1 LDPNVWTVTGLCS
14 VDMWSPH
21 TQSWPKGET
30 WSVLVDCVDT
40 RSDAPA
46 YGRGEAE
53 RMMAVGVMLIMVPL
67 VSSRAPK
74 CEPGW
79 LHNHAPGRQ
88 VKGVSASSYEFPPVP
103 TRSPR
108 RALAGVRRNGKS
120 DTVDLALFAVGWILG
135 WLLLWRLR
143 PLPSVGAVAAT
154 RRDRPSIAIVIPA
167 RDEAGALPHLV
178 PALVDQLR
186 AGDELV
192 VVDDHSG
199 DGTGEVAARLGS
211 RVLVPPALPEG
222 WLGKPHACWHGA
234 RSTTAP
240 LLVFVDADVRP
251 APDLLDRVAAAW
263 SADPEAVVSLQ
274 PWHRTE
280 SWAEQASL
288 LANVTALMGVGGFT
302 VAGPELTSNVAF
314 GPVLAVARAVYDDIG
329 GHCAVRT
336 MHTEDIG
343 LARLV
348 GRSALYTGRPDTSFR
363 MYPDGLGQ
371 AVQGWTRSIA
381 TGARFTSWWLSLAV
395 MLWVWSL
402 AGGWLAEPLV
412 YPLSALQFWVLGRRA
427 GSMHPATA
435 LLYPLAVAVF
445 AWIFLRSLFAL
456 VFRRD
461 VTWKQRS
468 VAARPD

>member
-1 LDPNVWTVTGLCS
+1 LDPNVSTVTGLCS

-21 TQSWPKGET
+21 TQLCPKGET
-30 WSVLVDCVDT
+30 TSVLVDRAET
-40 RSDAPA
+40 GSDAPA

-79 LHNHAPGRQ
+79 LHNHEPGVQ
-88 VKGVSASSYEFPPVP
+88 VKGVSASSCEFPPVP
-103 TRSPR
+103 ADPPR
-108 RALAGVRRNGKS
+108 RTVAGVRRNGKS

-143 PLPSVGAVAAT
+143 PLPCVGAVAASE
-154 RRDRPSIAIVIPA
+154 RERPSMAIVVPA
-167 RDEAGALPHLV
+167 RDEASALPHLV
-178 PALVDQLR
+178 PALVGQLR
-186 AGDELV
+186 PGDELV

-199 DGTGEVAARLGS
+199 DGTGEVAARLGA
-211 RVLVPPALPEG
+211 RVLVPPALPDG
-222 WLGKPHACWHGA
+222 WLGKPHACWQGA

-240 LLVFVDADVRP
+240 LLLFVDADVRP

-263 SADPEAVVSLQ
+263 SADPGAVVSLQ

-280 SWAEQASL
+280 SWPEQASL

-302 VAGPELTSNVAF
+302 IAGPKAAPNVAF
-314 GPVLAVARAVYDDIG
+314 GPVLAIARAVYDDIG
-329 GHCAVRT
+329 GHRSVRT

-381 TGARFTSWWLSLAV
+381 TGARFTSWWWSLAV

-412 YPLSALQFWVLGRRA
+412 YPLSAVQFWVLGRRA
-427 GSMHPATA
+427 GSMHPVTA
-435 LLYPLAVAVF
+435 LLYPIAVAVF